1 MPKDLYQ
8 EQVKAL
14 LAKDYAG
21 ISIVQSKIV

>member
-1 MPKDLYQ
+1 MPKDLYH